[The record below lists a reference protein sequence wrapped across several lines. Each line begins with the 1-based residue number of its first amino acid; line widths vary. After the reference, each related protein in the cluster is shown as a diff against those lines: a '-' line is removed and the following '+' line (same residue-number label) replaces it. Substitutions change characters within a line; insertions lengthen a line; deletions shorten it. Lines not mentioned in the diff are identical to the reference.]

1 VPLGPGAAGGAPA
14 PRPRREL
21 PLAADAVLLAVPTEA
36 QQGDSDCG
44 LACLASLLRFH
55 GLELD
60 DEARRSFPPATR
72 AGVRAGDIRDYLTAR
87 GLRAHLVHGT
97 LDDARP
103 AGLLRVLARGVPALV
118 ELALPG
124 AGGSHYVLVAGYDPT
139 NRLLVLMDPAWG
151 SGVMPYDRF
160 LPLWSES
167 GCLMLVAAR

>member
-1 VPLGPGAAGGAPA
+1 VTRASGCATAQPE
-14 PRPRREL
+14 RREL